1 MSPRSPPS
9 YLQCRGSDNS
19 GGGVDPSSPGLCF
32 LGPQKHGDGCT
43 NSAEC
48 ASGYCV
54 RATNVCIGIE
64 VHNQCIPSSP
74 DPCAPGYYCLKGVNG
89 AGTCEAMR
97 PRSAPCD
104 TTTACA
110 RGTFCASL
118 GGGQG
123 NRCTKP
129 FSLKVGD
136 NTTLG
141 PFMCETAN
149 ALVVSLGSSKMTSVF
164 QCASTPVTGSN
175 SLDVLAPKCT
185 STNFAKLGYE
195 CKCAQDNQFR
205 EITIGG
211 LGLGAR
217 VEAWNDLFVCLEKSK
232 GVTGESCMYDSDDM
246 ENIRYGSCAY
256 YACYPYYLKLAQV
269 TGARFLSS
277 PLVDFETLTPCEIKA
292 AKTYYTNLANTPC
305 ISLEGLSA
313 WACSAGVRSLS
324 VAATNGVLS
333 VIFLLVSGAYFYH
346 MYYFRK
352 VNGIVFPCKR
362 LND

>member
-19 GGGVDPSSPGLCF
+19 GGGVDPSSPGLCY

-54 RATNVCIGIE
+54 RATNVCKGIE

-97 PRSAPCD
+97 PVNAPCD

-118 GGGQG
+118 GGGNG
-123 NRCTKP
+123 NKCTKP

-164 QCASTPVTGSN
+164 QCASTPVTSST

-195 CKCAQDNQFR
+195 CKCANDDQFR

-269 TGARFLSS
+269 TGARFLSP
-277 PLVDFETLTPCEIKA
+277 PLLNFETLSPCEIKA
-292 AKTYYTNLANTPC
+292 ATTYYTNLANTPC

-333 VIFLLVSGAYFYH
+333 VIFLFVWGAYLYH